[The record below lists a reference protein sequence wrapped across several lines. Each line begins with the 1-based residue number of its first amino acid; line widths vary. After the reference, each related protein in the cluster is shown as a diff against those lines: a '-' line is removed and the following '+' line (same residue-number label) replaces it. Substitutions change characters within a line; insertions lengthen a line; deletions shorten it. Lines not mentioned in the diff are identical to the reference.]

1 MHVLVICYAIFTFL
15 IVSLALILACNLH
28 VFALSKPFKFREVE
42 DDKGLWLGLSDGIPK
57 KNGMHATDIESVIYY
72 SDGKVLNA
80 TYWIK
85 NLTELTTPR
94 VMSSVAT
101 IVYGMLID
109 SDLDSNTGLE
119 GIDHMLEVSWSN
131 STKSWTERISE
142 LSKTGLTNTIYTHNN
157 YSDFYTKN
165 GHAVHLSL
173 NLSKI
178 SSPDRYRVFF
188 YAYNSNKDQDSPW
201 TVDPATWVYLPPPV
215 YQLVSDDRTINI
227 SQHAQTRLV
236 VNVLSNTGFK
246 PKVDLSQV
254 KIPGVKT
261 EFEPTVIDMSQGNA
275 SIMTVTTNSP
285 TEGVTTLPV
294 KATVIFPTE
303 NLSALTLE
311 QHNASPYVVKYE
323 NIPAIP
329 LNLKLKFSKD
339 PPFWKPVSEAW
350 AGLGGV
356 ANFIYTPIA
365 AIAVWF
371 MSFIK
376 YNPNHPWSKA
386 VRRKGKKQSTDD
398 KQGLNQGQTN

>member
-1 MHVLVICYAIFTFL
+1 M
-15 IVSLALILACNLH
+15 
-28 VFALSKPFKFREVE
+28 FALSKPFKFREVE

-57 KNGMHATDIESVIYY
+57 KNGMQATDIESVIYY

-94 VMSSVAT
+94 IMSSVAT

-109 SDLDSNTGLE
+109 SDLDSSTGLE

-165 GHAVHLSL
+165 GNAVHLSL

-188 YAYNSNKDQDSPW
+188 YAYNSNKDKNSPW
-201 TVDPATWVYLPPPV
+201 TVDAATWVYLPPPV

-246 PKVDLSQV
+246 SKVDLSRV
-254 KIPGVKT
+254 RIPGVKT

-275 SIMTVTTNSP
+275 SVMTVTTNSP

-303 NLSALTLE
+303 NLSALSLE
-311 QHNASPYVVKYE
+311 QHNSPPYVVKYE
-323 NIPAIP
+323 NISAIP

-339 PPFWKPVSEAW
+339 PPFWQPVSEAW
-350 AGLGGV
+350 TGLGGL

-365 AIAVWF
+365 AIVVWI
-371 MSFIK
+371 MSLLK
-376 YNPNHPWSKA
+376 YKPDHPLSQA
-386 VRRKGKKQSTDD
+386 IRRKKPKKSTDN
-398 KQGLNQGQTN
+398 KQGRHQGQTN